1 MLIQYVA
8 YGVLLIVILLCVFYD
23 YKRTVIMWLPAQMLF
38 NAQIAVR
45 YASPAMSLVLAVD
58 AFLLMYYF
66 VNKQRLKK
74 KLSSDAFFLK
84 TPMYF
89 MIASFVL
96 ASMFGEIQATKGFTA
111 MIKYFF
117 SGFGIVFLT
126 LKVLKTNKDIALFMK
141 ASLFVCVMIVVLGLS
156 ESILKDNLWLDF
168 VYFNSPND
176 ETTYGRMFYIPP
188 ALGGGLEMRYGM
200 VRARSFFGIHIVFGF
215 ACLMYFWLF
224 ALSLREKWTY
234 VTRPFTILV
243 IVLLLAGVFIA
254 NAKTGYVGLAVILL
268 GLYPVSKLLNI
279 KLMFPLILAIIV
291 LLVYFPQYMDNFY
304 GLYDSKIAEEGG
316 GSTIQGREVQF
327 RVALKM
333 FAMNPLFGNGPGSIS
348 ILKNVG
354 NNYQILGA
362 ESSWMQI
369 LPERG
374 LFGAITYLYMYAYMY
389 ISLKKKMPYKL
400 ALFFL
405 LSVFVMET
413 ATGQLDMSIWGVVMI
428 AVYRIYRLNSV
439 DSKVLTN

>member
-8 YGVLLIVILLCVFYD
+8 YGVLLIVILLCVVYD

-254 NAKTGYVGLAVILL
+254 NAKTGYV
-268 GLYPVSKLLNI
+268 
-279 KLMFPLILAIIV
+279 
-291 LLVYFPQYMDNFY
+291 
-304 GLYDSKIAEEGG
+304 
-316 GSTIQGREVQF
+316 
-327 RVALKM
+327 
-333 FAMNPLFGNGPGSIS
+333 
-348 ILKNVG
+348 
-354 NNYQILGA
+354 
-362 ESSWMQI
+362 
-369 LPERG
+369 
-374 LFGAITYLYMYAYMY
+374 
-389 ISLKKKMPYKL
+389 
-400 ALFFL
+400 
-405 LSVFVMET
+405 
-413 ATGQLDMSIWGVVMI
+413 
-428 AVYRIYRLNSV
+428 
-439 DSKVLTN
+439 